1 MSNTEKK
8 VKPLKKVKALKQQK
22 EIDELM
28 LKPAV
33 RIQKLKNSLIIL
45 GYELFATKKI
55 NDSLYRKIQLLTYS
69 RTTEQKLKDS
79 YKTLKD
85 IDNSIKQSEVS
96 QGEDKPKK
104 PKKKTLKDFKEN
116 KKTVDDDRNTLYN
129 IDLKF
134 KSWYIFDKNNDKK
147 VEKKWQARNTN
158 YLFLI

>member
-55 NDSLYRKIQLLTYS
+55 NESLYRKIQLLTYS

-96 QGEDKPKK
+96 QGEDKPKPQNPKTPK
-104 PKKKTLKDFKEN
+104 PL
-116 KKTVDDDRNTLYN
+116 
-129 IDLKF
+129 
-134 KSWYIFDKNNDKK
+134 
-147 VEKKWQARNTN
+147 
-158 YLFLI
+158 